1 MTCSIAQLLQHRVSH
16 LLLHAQAIREAS
28 AKAAQNPL
36 PGEAEVNAQEAS
48 GGPLGQEGQDTQK
61 EFDDHLANWV
71 SKYVEDSLARHFG
84 SLVGAR
90 SCAMMREKML
100 SMQWPRAGLRWHC
113 L

>member
-1 MTCSIAQLLQHRVSH
+1 MQKCCASH
-16 LLLHAQAIREAS
+16 PLLHAQAIREAS

-90 SCAMMREKML
+90 S
-100 SMQWPRAGLRWHC
+100 
-113 L
+113 